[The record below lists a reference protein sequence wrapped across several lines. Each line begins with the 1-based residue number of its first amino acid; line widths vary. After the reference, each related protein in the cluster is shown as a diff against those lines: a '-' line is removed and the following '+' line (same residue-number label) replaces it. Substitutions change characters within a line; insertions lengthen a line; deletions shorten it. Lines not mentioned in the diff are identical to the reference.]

1 VAIGIP
7 SSQERLIDIGRDGVP
22 RPTAAYFRF
31 WQALARA
38 AASSGVSSDEFRD
51 LLLYLGST
59 DGTLSGLPPFS
70 PRDYMP
76 ITANV
81 LGDYSVETNGILS
94 QGIVSITLV
103 NDEFEPLPTHY
114 YGTGADGQ
122 RGYKAVAGAF
132 VQGEGIALTVDTV
145 GVTEIALAGLADA
158 GGGEIR
164 KFDRDAFGRVSG
176 TSAAT
181 TDDLAEGVSNL
192 YFTTERA
199 QDATG
204 AAIAAGTGDGVTLD
218 YNDGAN
224 AINATNT
231 DKGSVAVAAH
241 EAAADPHPQYA
252 THGEALYLVSLRF

>member
-1 VAIGIP
+1 MAIGIP

-70 PRDYMP
+70 PGDYMP

-81 LGDYSVETNGILS
+81 QGDYSVESNGILS

-122 RGYKAVAGAF
+122 RGYKAVADAF
-132 VQGEGIALTVDTV
+132 TSLPEITLIVGPD
-145 GVTEIALAGLADA
+145 GVTEVSLTPVPDSGAGALLAITRN
-158 GGGEIR
+158 G
-164 KFDRDAFGRVSG
+164 FGQVTG
-176 TSAAT
+176 TRTPS
-181 TDDLAEGVSNL
+181 TDDLAEGAANL
-192 YFTTERA
+192 YFSTERA

-204 AAIAAGTGDGVTLD
+204 AAIAAGTGDGVTLAYD
-218 YNDGAN
+218 DGAN

-241 EAAADPHPQYA
+241 EAAADPHPQYT